1 MLKRLGAP
9 ARSESGFTLVELL
22 VVMLILGILAAIAI
36 TAFLNQRDK
45 ASDTGAKSMVRT
57 MQTAEEACNTDNAN
71 TYVGCDLTALQKN
84 ESTIQNTSTATP
96 LQPTNLAQRTFTVSA
111 KSSTNTTFTIDRQ
124 SNGLTIR
131 SCDAPNTG
139 GCKKVGTSPTGT
151 W

>member
-9 ARSESGFTLVELL
+9 AKSESGFTLVELL

-57 MQTAEEACNTDNAN
+57 MQTAEEACNTDNSN

-111 KSSTNTTFTIDRQ
+111 PGVCESRT
-124 SNGLTIR
+124 
-131 SCDAPNTG
+131 
-139 GCKKVGTSPTGT
+139 V
-151 W
+151 